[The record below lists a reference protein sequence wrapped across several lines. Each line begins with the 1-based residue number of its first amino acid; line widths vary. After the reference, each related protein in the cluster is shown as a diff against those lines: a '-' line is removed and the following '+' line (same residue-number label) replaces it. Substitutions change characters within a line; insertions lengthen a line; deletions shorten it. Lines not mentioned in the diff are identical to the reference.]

1 MEDVITA
8 IDINQAGLDAFV
20 AANATNAAKILTIQ
34 TDIVIRLNPKD
45 VY

>member
-20 AANATNAAKILTIQ
+20 AANAAKILTIQ
-34 TDIVIRLNPKD
+34 TDIIIRLNPKD